1 MTFMSLAMARLSLLG
16 LFNSSFDLSQFF
28 EESRGRLG
36 DCALL
41 LSVRPALVWTSF
53 CPAMPHC
60 VGEEENIFVEQGIWR
75 QNMRQLVF
83 QRCTLCSPVVTFLE
97 TGGTYYYLRSTTQ
110 RGLSRVHDSFFKKAF
125 NCVLSSVETLT
136 KVVNINSYSVPCEK
150 PTKKLSTGQ
159 DKVCHPTRVIVHRL
173 WL

>member
-1 MTFMSLAMARLSLLG
+1 MDSSIARSNIMTFMSLGMARLSLIG
-16 LFNSSFDLSQFF
+16 LLNSSFHLFQFF
-28 EESRGRLG
+28 KESRGRLG

-60 VGEEENIFVEQGIWR
+60 VGEEENIIVEQGILR

-97 TGGTYYYLRSTTQ
+97 TGGTYYYLR
-110 RGLSRVHDSFFKKAF
+110 
-125 NCVLSSVETLT
+125 
-136 KVVNINSYSVPCEK
+136 IVPLKEGFPECM
-150 PTKKLSTGQ
+150 TVS
-159 DKVCHPTRVIVHRL
+159 
-173 WL
+173 

>member
-1 MTFMSLAMARLSLLG
+1 MARLSLLG
-16 LFNSSFDLSQFF
+16 LLNSSFVLSQFFF

-53 CPAMPHC
+53 YPAMPHC
-60 VGEEENIFVEQGIWR
+60 VGEEENIIVEQGILR

-97 TGGTYYYLRSTTQ
+97 TGGTYTTTYVVYHLK
-110 RGLSRVHDSFFKKAF
+110 RAF
-125 NCVLSSVETLT
+125 QSA
-136 KVVNINSYSVPCEK
+136 
-150 PTKKLSTGQ
+150 
-159 DKVCHPTRVIVHRL
+159 
-173 WL
+173 